1 MLPCSTQK
9 ITRAMRPCGKLLRTS
24 HNTFPSERT
33 RGIPIGHENSTSLM
47 SSPINFP
54 VLALKALQPLAY
66 RLASAIGAVEE
77 CRQPLETGI
86 HKVQYQ
92 FWYSLSTLNL
102 RVIVLCGHRPPLAV
116 DDGFWLLSL
125 SARRARGSKLA
136 LMLAKFFGA
145 VLVVKTRTTHIL
157 GLQVRPRAPIF
168 LSLESVLY

>member
-92 FWYSLSTLNL
+92 FWYSL
-102 RVIVLCGHRPPLAV
+102 
-116 DDGFWLLSL
+116 
-125 SARRARGSKLA
+125 
-136 LMLAKFFGA
+136 
-145 VLVVKTRTTHIL
+145 
-157 GLQVRPRAPIF
+157 
-168 LSLESVLY
+168 